1 MCTTKIVWSRI
12 FVLAL
17 IMRETGREP
26 VPWTT
31 RRLDF
36 RDPWMGL
43 LVADVIIA
51 RSGAV
56 PIFLSVIALGIWQAR
71 EAKLITTCSSA
82 WWADGAKIRTAVA
95 TLLRRCCRADRG
107 RFVIY
112 RIAGK
117 DYTTLANIR
126 RMIDQCP
133 KWFRCARRSS
143 NGRITHAGTW
153 LIRDDRTR
161 KALAVALMI
170 AEGLSMPS
178 PTMLPASRSPKR
190 PRGNVMPLPS
200 RVADVCRWWSERRLV
215 AAAVGAC

>member
-1 MCTTKIVWSRI
+1 
-12 FVLAL
+12 
-17 IMRETGREP
+17 MR
-26 VPWTT
+26 
-31 RRLDF
+31 
-36 RDPWMGL
+36 L
-43 LVADVIIA
+43 LVEDVIIA

-56 PIFLSVIALGIWQAR
+56 PIFLSLIVLGIWQTR

-82 WWADGAKIRTAVA
+82 WWADGANIRTAVA

-107 RFVIY
+107 RF
-112 RIAGK
+112 AGK

-133 KWFRCARRSS
+133 KWFRCARRSN

-153 LIRDDRTR
+153 LIRDDRTQ
-161 KALAVALMI
+161 KALAVPLMI

-178 PTMLPASRSPKR
+178 PTTLPASRSPNR

-200 RVADVCRWWSERRLV
+200 RVADVCRWWSERNDRLV